1 MSTKLLSSTIVLLAV
16 IGMAF
21 VTACGD
27 DEVKLESKPKDIGS
41 AAGSGLKQYAAPP
54 EMVIDRDKRYT
65 ATIHLEKGGEI
76 VIELAAKDVP
86 KTVNSFV
93 FLARDGYFDGV
104 TFHRVIEGFMAQS
117 GDPTSTGSGGPG
129 YFFENEFSPKWRHDS
144 AGTVSMANRGI
155 VNGAGTNG
163 SQFFITYGATSNLDG
178 LNPDGSRKDCAQR
191 GQSCHAV
198 FGKVIEG
205 MDVVQGIAVRDPA
218 TASTPGDA
226 IRTISIEESG

>member
-1 MSTKLLSSTIVLLAV
+1 MATRLLRGTAVLVAV
-16 IGMAF
+16 VGMAI

-27 DEVKLESKPKDIGS
+27 DEVKLELKPEDIGS
-41 AAGSGLKQYAAPP
+41 AGGSGTKQYAAPP
-54 EMVIDRDKRYT
+54 EMVVDPDKSYT

-117 GDPTSTGSGGPG
+117 GDPTGTGGGGPG
-129 YFFENEFSPKWRHDS
+129 YFFENEFSPKWRHDG

-163 SQFFITYGATSNLDG
+163 SQFFITFGDTSFLDG
-178 LNPDGSRKDCAQR
+178 LNPDGSPKNCAQP
-191 GQSCHAV
+191 GQSCHSV
-198 FGKVIEG
+198 FGKVISG